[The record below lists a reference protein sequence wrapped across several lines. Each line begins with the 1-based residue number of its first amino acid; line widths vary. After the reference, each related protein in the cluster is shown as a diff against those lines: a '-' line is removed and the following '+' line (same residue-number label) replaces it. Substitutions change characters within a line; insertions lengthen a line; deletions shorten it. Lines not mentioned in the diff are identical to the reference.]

1 MQSIGWRLLGA
12 SLMATMISACGGG
25 GGANSLPPP
34 AAAPVAAVAGSNV
47 ALMSGVARS
56 IASAAPVAAAG
67 SNVALMTDMSG
78 VARSIAAQ
86 QRSDGAILYTATQ
99 VEPYYANIAAIGAVH
114 AGDDLANVQ
123 QWMQWYVTRSKD
135 PNPWSIAGAITD
147 YNVAANGTLQ
157 SAGEADSV
165 DSYAATFISLAA
177 TAWREGNAP
186 LRAYVAGLEP
196 DIDRIAS
203 AIDAVTDGDGLT
215 WALPTYQLKYVMDN
229 SEVYRGL
236 LDLATLRTQAFGDV
250 AGGVSAAAHALQI
263 QAAIQKG
270 YWDPSRGAFALALDA
285 NASRI
290 WPRAGNWYDQTTQLW
305 PILNG
310 VVAPSSQPAQT
321 VYGRFSSAFPDWPT
335 LQKPDPFP
343 WASVA
348 LVALQMNDLQRASK
362 YVASVQARYSPQ
374 FAYPWYCAE
383 SGWYTRVLLGIDAPQ
398 TVAVL

>member
-1 MQSIGWRLLGA
+1 MQSIGRRLLGTVLTSTVLA
-12 SLMATMISACGGG
+12 ACGGG
-25 GGANSLPPP
+25 GGGSLPPAP
-34 AAAPVAAVAGSNV
+34 SVHAPVAAGSTSNV
-47 ALMSGVARS
+47 ALVAD
-56 IASAAPVAAAG
+56 
-67 SNVALMTDMSG
+67 MTG
-78 VARSIAAQ
+78 IARSIAAN
-86 QRSDGAILYTATQ
+86 QRPDGAILYTATQ

-114 AGDDLANVQ
+114 AGVDSANVQ
-123 QWMQWYVTRSKD
+123 QWMQWYVLRSKD
-135 PNPWSIAGAITD
+135 PNPWSIPGAITD
-147 YNVAANGTLQ
+147 YNVTSNGTLV

-186 LRAYVAGLEP
+186 LRAYVADLGP

-203 AIDAVTDGDGLT
+203 AIDAVSDVDGLT

-236 LDLATLRTQAFGDV
+236 VDLATLRTQAFGDV
-250 AGGVSAAAHALQI
+250 AGGLSAAAHALQI
-263 QAAIQKG
+263 QTAIQTE
-270 YWDPSRGAFALALDA
+270 YWDPNRGAFALALDA
-285 NASRI
+285 NGNKL
-290 WPRAGNWYDQTTQLW
+290 WPQAGNWYDQTTQLW
-305 PILNG
+305 PILHG

-321 VYGRFSSAFPDWPT
+321 AYAGFTNAFPGWPL

-348 LVALQMNDLQRASK
+348 LVALQMNDQQRASA
-362 YVASVQARYSPQ
+362 YVASVQAQYSPQ

-383 SGWYTRVLLGIDAPQ
+383 SGWYVRVLLGLDAPQ